1 MIVLIIIVIAFV
13 NHAGEL
19 GLNKIL
25 WGFIG
30 AAAYF
35 GTQLLFGMI
44 AALFIG
50 LDEAATLDRT
60 TELVLNFVGIIIG
73 GVVAYI
79 AYQRMPEYAKK
90 EEIDIDDL
98 LDQDMFR

>member
-19 GLNKIL
+19 GLNKVL

-30 AAAYF
+30 AASYF
-35 GTQLLFGMI
+35 GTQLLFGLI

-50 LDEAATLDRT
+50 LEEAATIDRT
-60 TELVLNFVGIIIG
+60 TELILNFAGIIIG
-73 GVVAYI
+73 G
-79 AYQRMPEYAKK
+79 
-90 EEIDIDDL
+90 
-98 LDQDMFR
+98 